1 MPADTCGF
9 TTLESLD
16 AFGSIDNLSFSLDSN
31 IWATACVKYGDGD
44 VSSSATVSTAGIRQ
58 QSGDADISASAT
70 VEADAS
76 RVIDSGDADVS
87 ASASATA
94 EGIRMALGVADISST
109 ASMTGNG
116 GFTAN
121 GACSF
126 ESTGDFYVNPSA
138 TLAGDASINATMSI
152 QADLYVYGQEWT
164 PVTAG
169 NETWTQIG

>member
-1 MPADTCGF
+1 MPSDTCGF

-16 AFGSIDNLSFSLDSN
+16 AFGSIDNLTFSLDSN

-76 RVIDSGDADVS
+76 RVVDSGDADVS

-94 EGIRMALGVADISST
+94 DAIRMALGVADISST

-138 TLAGDASINATMSI
+138 TLAGDASINGTTTVL
-152 QADLYVYGQEWT
+152 ADLYIYGQEWT
-164 PVTAG
+164 TVSTG
-169 NETWTQIG
+169 SETWTQIG